1 MFDVMPLLSHIAA
14 SQGKVMISS
23 KSSMG
28 LIRTCPVCW
37 KDNYRHLFRPLQSP
51 GPIVKCKECGFV
63 FVNPIETT
71 KALIQDGPVLGDRPA
86 HLLQSSNVDDIKGSW
101 EQPLI
106 KGYMRELPAKKLN
119 AQDAMSHINGLF
131 KRRGTL
137 LDIGCGCGVFLSV
150 ACQEG
155 WDCYGIEPLVM
166 HAIFARAHF
175 GLRIVTDTLRDDTY
189 PSDFFDVVT
198 AFQVFEHLISPDQE
212 IEKIRRILKTGGLL
226 VIEVPNIDTIT
237 VRLLGSKHRHFVQDH
252 VSLFSAKTL
261 TFLLNHI
268 GFQIREIYYPAR
280 VMSLCHFVSWL
291 EKRNGIFGNRL
302 HRNLPQSFLERLI
315 RINLRDIVTVIAEKS
330 ET

>member
-1 MFDVMPLLSHIAA
+1 
-14 SQGKVMISS
+14 
-23 KSSMG
+23 
-28 LIRTCPVCW
+28 
-37 KDNYRHLFRPLQSP
+37 
-51 GPIVKCKECGFV
+51 
-63 FVNPIETT
+63 VNPIETT

-106 KGYMRELPAKKLN
+106 EGYMRELPAKKLN
-119 AQDAMSHINGLF
+119 AQDVLRHISGLF
-131 KRRGTL
+131 RRRGTL
-137 LDIGCGCGVFLSV
+137 LDIGCGCGAFLSV

-175 GLRIVTDTLRDDTY
+175 GLRIVTDTLCDDTY
-189 PSDFFDVVT
+189 PPEFFDVVT
-198 AFQVFEHLISPDQE
+198 AFQVFEHLLHPDQE

-237 VRLLGSKHRHFVQDH
+237 VKLLGSKHRHFVQDH

-261 TFLLNHI
+261 IFLLNRI
-268 GFQIREIYYPAR
+268 GFEIRELYYPAR
-280 VMSLCHFVSWL
+280 VMSVRHFVSWL
-291 EKRNGIFGNRL
+291 EKYNDMFRNHL
-302 HRNLPQSFLERLI
+302 HRNIPQSFLGKLI

-330 ET
+330 EA